1 LLNYKLILIIFNIL
15 IICDYMQPNQSP
27 SDQIIFFNNLQN
39 SPQQDSSLADNNSSN
54 SSRGYTPPSAREI
67 CLSNFFATASVG
79 LLVAGGILLSQAN
92 PDNSSNFVAP
102 IVLLSTSLGTCLSA
116 FICRTPNPR
125 SDINNQGNVS
135 ATLVHL
141 SSQASARQNNTG
153 REVAV

>member
-15 IICDYMQPNQSP
+15 IICDYMRPNQSTR
-27 SDQIIFFNNLQN
+27 DQIIFINDLQN
-39 SPQQDSSLADNNSSN
+39 SPQQDSSLADNDSNN
-54 SSRGYTPPSAREI
+54 SSRRYTPPSAREI

-102 IVLLSTSLGTCLSA
+102 ITLLATALGSA
-116 FICRTPNPR
+116 GISVNCRAPNPR
-125 SDINNQGNVS
+125 SDINNQGGVS

-141 SSQASARQNNTG
+141 SSRAVGNQNNAG
-153 REVAV
+153 R